1 MQWWW
6 WLPLLVWLWHQFDT
20 FSEVVPRE
28 RIYHRG
34 GPSAMRNNHDHVSRH
49 AGRARQDSTQ
59 GLGFIPQFAARQAT
73 KRRLLNQSLDHY
85 VRVLTLSFIK
95 LLLSQLLL

>member
-20 FSEVVPRE
+20 FSEVVPR
-28 RIYHRG
+28 
-34 GPSAMRNNHDHVSRH
+34 AMRNNHDHVSRH

>member
-1 MQWWW
+1 MQMQ

-28 RIYHRG
+28 GFIIVAVQAQCAKIMTMS
-34 GPSAMRNNHDHVSRH
+34 PRH
-49 AGRARQDSTQ
+49 AGRVAMAHFQ

-73 KRRLLNQSLDHY
+73 TDLGQEVGSLCPC
-85 VRVLTLSFIK
+85 
-95 LLLSQLLL
+95 